1 MKILDHR
8 HSAFLPLAELTT
20 LRLGGFPLAE
30 IRVETLADYDLLSPV
45 LEREGVDV
53 RVFGGGSN
61 LLAADGELPFAV
73 IRPLNGMVKPP
84 ESAGSDPVAG
94 EERHLIRIQ
103 GGLRMPALLA
113 WCASRGLSGLEGLVG
128 VPGRLGG
135 AVAMN
140 AGAYGCSLAPL
151 LRELTVFTPAGGLRR
166 VEKEDWT
173 TSYRHF
179 SLIGEPAWFIVAEA
193 VLSLAVKTP
202 AEVRARM
209 AEHIAAKKSTQPI
222 AAHTAGC
229 VFKNPE
235 GRSAGKLLEEAGM
248 KGTGRGGMRF
258 SSMHANFLVN
268 EGNGS
273 CAAALDLIDE
283 AKKKVARATGVNLEM
298 EIKVWS

>member
-1 MKILDHR
+1 MKILDRR
-8 HSAFLPLAELTT
+8 HSAFLPLAGLTT

-30 IRVETLADYDLLSPV
+30 IRVENLADYDLLSPL
-45 LEREGVDV
+45 LEKEGVDV
-53 RVFGGGSN
+53 RVLGGGSN
-61 LLAADGELPFAV
+61 LLAADEKLPFAV
-73 IRPLNGMVKPP
+73 IRPLNGMGQPP
-84 ESAGSDPVAG
+84 ESAGPDLSTG
-94 EERHLIRIQ
+94 EERRLIRVQ

-113 WCASRGLSGLEGLVG
+113 WCASQGLSGLEGLVG

-140 AGAYGCSLAPL
+140 AGAYSCSLAPL
-151 LRELTVFTPAGGLRR
+151 LQELTVFTPSRGLHRI
-166 VEKEDWT
+166 EKDSWT
-173 TSYRHF
+173 ASYRHF
-179 SLIGEPAWFIVAEA
+179 SVMGEHAWFIVAEA

-209 AEHIAAKKSTQPI
+209 AENIASKKSTQPI

-235 GRSAGKLLEEAGM
+235 GQSAGKLLDKAGM

-258 SSMHANFLVN
+258 SNMHANFLVN
-268 EGNGS
+268 EDNGC

-283 AKKKVARATGVNLEM
+283 AKEKVARTTGVNLEM

>member
-1 MKILDHR
+1 MKILDRR
-8 HSAFLPLAELTT
+8 HSAFLPLARLTT

-30 IRVETLADYDLLSPV
+30 IRVEGLADYDLLSPL
-45 LEREGVDV
+45 LEREGREA
-53 RVFGGGSN
+53 RVIGGGSN

-73 IRPLNGMVKPP
+73 IRPLNGMGQSP
-84 ESAGSDPVAG
+84 ESAGPDPAAG
-94 EERHLIRIQ
+94 EERHLIRVQ

-140 AGAYGCSLAPL
+140 AGAYGCSVAPL
-151 LRELTVFTPAGGLRR
+151 LRELTVFTPSRGLHRIG
-166 VEKEDWT
+166 KEGWT
-173 TSYRHF
+173 ASYRHF
-179 SLIGEPAWFIVAEA
+179 SLIGEPVRFIVAEA

-202 AEVRARM
+202 DEVRVCM
-209 AEHIAAKKSTQPI
+209 AEHIARKKSTQPV

-235 GRSAGKLLEEAGM
+235 GLSAGKLLEEAGM

-268 EGNGS
+268 EGSGC
-273 CAAALDLIDE
+273 CAAALDLINE
-283 AKKKVARATGVNLEM
+283 AKEKVARAAGVNLEM
-298 EIKVWS
+298 EVKVWS

>member
-1 MKILDHR
+1 
-8 HSAFLPLAELTT
+8 
-20 LRLGGFPLAE
+20 
-30 IRVETLADYDLLSPV
+30 
-45 LEREGVDV
+45 
-53 RVFGGGSN
+53 
-61 LLAADGELPFAV
+61 
-73 IRPLNGMVKPP
+73 
-84 ESAGSDPVAG
+84 
-94 EERHLIRIQ
+94 
-103 GGLRMPALLA
+103 
-113 WCASRGLSGLEGLVG
+113 
-128 VPGRLGG
+128 
-135 AVAMN
+135 MN

-151 LRELTVFTPAGGLRR
+151 LRELTVFTPAGGLHR